1 MIERVGKWCF
11 LRRRFVLAA
20 WVLLLVGSTVLA
32 QVAGGDLVKS
42 LRLPGT
48 ESQQAF
54 DVLGQRFPA
63 RAGDVGRIVIHAD
76 NGVAVGDAQAATTA
90 LFDQVSKV
98 PHVIGVASP
107 FVAGGDRQV
116 SKDGKTAYA
125 EVQFDLQS
133 NDIPLTSIDTIVSDV
148 DAIKLPGTKVDL
160 GGTMFETA
168 KPGPSELIGIIAAIV
183 ILLVAFGSLIAMG
196 LPIMTALFGIGIGLA
211 VLELFANVLTVPDFA
226 TQVAAMIAIGV
237 GIDYALFIVTRNRE
251 ALHAGSSPDE
261 AIDEAMGTAGRSVLF
276 AGGTVVISLLGM
288 FLVGLGFIRG
298 MAVGASAAVLLTM
311 LASLTLLPA
320 VLGFAGTKIDR
331 FVVGRK
337 RAGVRD
343 PKRTWAYRWSRA
355 VQHHPVRALFAA
367 LIPLVVLTVP
377 LFSLRLGSA
386 DAGANPT
393 SDTTRRAYDLLS
405 EGFGPGFNGPLLLA
419 AEVPAGNAATALAPL
434 VARLQ
439 TEPGVA
445 SVSPP
450 QANPDG
456 TAAIISVVPTT
467 GPQDAKTSS
476 LIRELRG
483 TVVPS
488 TIAPGSGVDVF
499 VGGQTA
505 AFDDLTTKISGR
517 LPWFIGAV
525 LVLSFILLMA
535 VFRSVLVPLKAVI
548 MNLLSIGAAY
558 GLMVAV
564 FQWGWLKDVFGV
576 AKSGPVESWI
586 PMMMFAIVFGLSMD
600 YEVFLLSRIREEY
613 DRSGDN
619 ATAVADGLAGTARLI
634 TAAAA
639 IMICVFGSFI
649 LGDLRPLKMIGFG
662 LATAVLIDATL
673 VRMVLVPATMELL
686 GDRNWWLPSWLDKV
700 LPRINVERHH
710 EPSPVS
716 TSAPAPVG

>member
-11 LRRRFVLAA
+11 HRRRFVLLA
-20 WVLLLVGSTVLA
+20 WIVLLVGSTVLA
-32 QVAGGDLVKS
+32 QVAGGTLVKS

-63 RAGDVGRIVIHAD
+63 RAGDVGRIVVHAD
-76 NGVAVGDAQAATTA
+76 NSVSSGESQTATSA
-90 LFDQVSKV
+90 LLDQVLKV
-98 PHVIGVASP
+98 PHVIGVLSP
-107 FVAGGDRQV
+107 FVAGGERQV
-116 SKDGKTAYA
+116 SSDGKTAYA

-133 NDIPLTSIDTIVSDV
+133 NDIPLSAIDTIVSEAHAV
-148 DAIKLPGTKVDL
+148 KTPGVRVEL

-168 KPGPSELIGIIAAIV
+168 KPGPSELFGIIAAIV

-237 GIDYALFIVTRNRE
+237 GIDYALFIVTRYRE
-251 ALHAGSSPDE
+251 ALHAGSSPDQ

-320 VLGFAGTKIDR
+320 VLGFAGQKIDR

-337 RAGVRD
+337 RVATRD
-343 PKRTWAYRWSRA
+343 PKRTWAYRWSRT
-355 VQHHPVRALFAA
+355 VQHHPVRSLFAA

-405 EGFGPGFNGPLLLA
+405 QGFGPGFNGPLLLA

-439 TEPGVA
+439 REPGVA
-445 SVSPP
+445 GVSPP
-450 QANPDG
+450 QPNPDG
-456 TAAIISVVPTT
+456 TAAIISLVAST
-467 GPQDAKTSS
+467 GPQDAATSS
-476 LIRELRG
+476 LIRELRHS
-483 TVVPS
+483 VVPS
-488 TIAPGSGVDVF
+488 TIAPGSGITVF

-558 GLMVAV
+558 GVMVAV
-564 FQWGWLKDVFGV
+564 FQWGWLKALFGV

-619 ATAVADGLAGTARLI
+619 RTAVADGLAGTARLI

-662 LATAVLIDATL
+662 LSTAVFIDATL

-700 LPRINVERHH
+700 LPRITVERHR
-710 EPSPVS
+710 ELAAPP
-716 TSAPAPVG
+716 APAPVA